1 MKRISV
7 FTGTRAEYGLMKT
20 LIKKLEKDIDIEFN
34 LLISGSHLKSKY
46 GNTINEIKSD
56 GIKNI
61 SLFPIANESKYSN
74 QTSFQTAETIKL
86 ISQALETLNPNYLI
100 VLGDR
105 YESFAAATAAHLSN
119 IKVVHIHGG
128 EVSLGSLDNKLR
140 NAISQLS
147 TIHFTSADIHKRNV
161 QNIIGSSE
169 NVYNVGPL
177 VVDGLLDFKKCS
189 KNEFEKDTKFSFS
202 KINFLV
208 TFHPETLSSDFGI
221 IGFKNLLNILD
232 NYDCNILFTAP
243 NADEGSD
250 LIIEIINIYI
260 QKNRQ
265 KYFYIPSLGQK
276 LFLNALVLFD
286 CIIGNSSSG
295 LIEAPLLKKQVLNI
309 GNRQKGRYR
318 FGPVIDVTNDFNEIS
333 KAVVSI
339 LNIDKIYKYESFNYL
354 EEYKAKSPSTTI
366 IKILKDSL

>member
-1 MKRISV
+1 M
-7 FTGTRAEYGLMKT
+7 
-20 LIKKLEKDIDIEFN
+20 
-34 LLISGSHLKSKY
+34 
-46 GNTINEIKSD
+46 
-56 GIKNI
+56 
-61 SLFPIANESKYSN
+61 
-74 QTSFQTAETIKL
+74 SFETAETIKL
-86 ISQALETLNPNYLI
+86 ISQSLESLNPDYLI

-161 QNIIGSSE
+161 QNIISSSK
-169 NVYNVGPL
+169 NVYDVGPL
-177 VVDGLLDFKKCS
+177 VIDGILDFKKYS
-189 KNEFEKDTKFSFS
+189 KNEFEKDTKFIFS

-208 TFHPETLSSDFGI
+208 TFHPETLSSDYGI
-221 IGFKNLLNILD
+221 IGFKNLLNVLD

-243 NADEGSD
+243 NSDKGSD
-250 LIIEIINIYI
+250 LIIQIIKKYI
-260 QKNRQ
+260 QKNSQ

-295 LIEAPLLKKQVLNI
+295 IIEAPLLKKKVINI
-309 GNRQKGRYR
+309 GNRQMGRYR
-318 FGPVIDVTNDFNEIS
+318 FGSVIDVPNDFNKIS
-333 KAVVSI
+333 EAI
-339 LNIDKIYKYESFNYL
+339 GNIFNSHKYREPENFNFSNL
-354 EEYKAKSPSTTI
+354 YKAKSPSTEI
-366 IKILKDSL
+366 INILKSSFF